1 MRILQEEFEFIRKTF
16 FPRWDR
22 KEEWRIIL
30 VQDIN
35 GTQGECLKRTK
46 TIHILKELGS
56 IEELQALLIHEICHA
71 VGYWGH
77 ARKWQDRM
85 LRSARQAADSGLSAL
100 ADILR
105 RNVQRYKESHRETA
119 EMVYTEI
126 GDYVLDSPECEF
138 DTIIDYMRRV
148 RGVSR
153 EEFLKRYRKSRDVYE
168 SNRRWCIDSRLMEQT
183 KKVLMGQASLD
194 GVHSISSKPTTP
206 GSSRQG
212 RG

>member
-1 MRILQEEFEFIRKTF
+1 MRTLQEEFEFIRKTF

-22 KEEWRIIL
+22 KKEWRVIL
-30 VQDIN
+30 VQDVN
-35 GTQGECLKRTK
+35 GTQGECLKSTK
-46 TIHILKELGS
+46 TIHILKELRS

-71 VGYWGH
+71 VGNWGH

-85 LRSARQAADSGLSAL
+85 LRSARQAADSGLGAL

-168 SNRRWCIDSRLMEQT
+168 SNRRWCIDSRLMDQT

-194 GVHSISSKPTTP
+194 GVHSISPKPTTP
-206 GSSRQG
+206 CSSRQD